1 MLRPTSEDCFHTFQ
15 VLDGE
20 LTDSIFVLNAFNPLQ
35 ADFLYQIYSEGN
47 QVP

>member
-1 MLRPTSEDCFHTFQ
+1 MLRPAREDCFHTFQ

-20 LTDSIFVLNAFNPLQ
+20 LTDSVVMLNALNPLQ
-35 ADFLYQIYSEGN
+35 ADFLYQVYSEGN